1 MSRLAEHASEYLR
14 MRRGLGFKLERHGQL
29 LPQFIAYLETA
40 GASTVTRELAISWA
54 KLPVAAHPKHWAAR
68 LSIARGFAVYLQTLD
83 PDTEVPPADVFAV
96 RYQRRTPYLWSPLD
110 ISRLLQAAARLRPA
124 MRAASYETLLGL
136 LAVTGM
142 RVGEAVALDVDD
154 VDLDDGV
161 ITIREQVA
169 KLDRARLV
177 PLHPTTVQA
186 LDRYLTTRQRL
197 APRPST
203 RAFFLSATAT
213 RIQRGAVSQ
222 TLRAI
227 TIDLGLRTENDHP
240 RTHDLR
246 HSFAVSTLLGWQQS
260 GVQIDERI
268 AVLSTYLGHVSPAD
282 TYWYLTATPELMGEA
297 AHRLERHLG
306 GRP

>member
-1 MSRLAEHASEYLR
+1 MSGLAEHASEYLR

-29 LPQFIAYLETA
+29 LPQFIAYLEAA

-110 ISRLLQAAARLRPA
+110 ISRLLHAAGRLRPGL
-124 MRAASYETLLGL
+124 RAASYETLFGL

-169 KLDRARLV
+169 KLEPRTAGPAAPDHGANARPIPHHTSAAGAATEHQSVLPLGDRHGESNAARSV
-177 PLHPTTVQA
+177 K
-186 LDRYLTTRQRL
+186 
-197 APRPST
+197 
-203 RAFFLSATAT
+203 
-213 RIQRGAVSQ
+213 
-222 TLRAI
+222 TLRASH
-227 TIDLGLRTENDHP
+227 DRP
-240 RTHDLR
+240 RTPDR
-246 HSFAVSTLLGWQQS
+246 
-260 GVQIDERI
+260 ERCIRARTISDI
-268 AVLSTYLGHVSPAD
+268 ASL
-282 TYWYLTATPELMGEA
+282 
-297 AHRLERHLG
+297 
-306 GRP
+306 